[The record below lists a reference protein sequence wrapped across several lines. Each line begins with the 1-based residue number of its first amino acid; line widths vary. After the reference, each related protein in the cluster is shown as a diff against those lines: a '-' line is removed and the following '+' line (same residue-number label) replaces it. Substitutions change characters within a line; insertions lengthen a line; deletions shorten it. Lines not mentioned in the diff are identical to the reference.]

1 MINKSIIKTGIVIS
15 LLLSGFIAKAQTE
28 VQDILQAGLSDAKTY
43 LGKYIEPAT
52 STLSY
57 LVNTGWYYRGKAKDA
72 GRFELSLI
80 TNAAFLP
87 EEKQK
92 FLFRESDYEHLSLP
106 SGQKQ
111 DHVPTLLGSKESV
124 NVLVRFEDENGDT
137 QSFSLM
143 LPGGL
148 LDEKLNTVPSAF
160 LQGSVGLGWGLELK
174 ARVIPK
180 INYDDVE
187 TGLYGAGLQYEIS
200 RLFSKKDDANIAV
213 SLLAGYTKL
222 EASYALESAQVSSA
236 KANLE
241 SNVSAWQFALV
252 GSTNFKT
259 LNFYGGLNYNLQ
271 NRETGLMGRYTISEG
286 ELAGQTITNPFTIV
300 QDNAVVS
307 GTLGLNL
314 RLGFFDLNAA
324 YNFQEINTL
333 NVGLN
338 FGI

>member
-1 MINKSIIKTGIVIS
+1 MINKSIFKIGILTL
-15 LLLSGFIAKAQTE
+15 LLLSGFITKAQTE

-52 STLSY
+52 STLGY
-57 LVNTGWYYRGKAKDA
+57 LVNTGWYYRGKVKNT

-87 EEKQK
+87 EEKQS
-92 FLFRESDYEHLSLP
+92 FLFRESDYKHLSLP
-106 SGQKQ
+106 NGQEQ
-111 DHVPTLLGSKESV
+111 AQVPTLLGAKESAD
-124 NVLVRFEDENGDT
+124 VLVQFEDENGET

-148 LDEKLNTVPSAF
+148 LDEKLNTVPLAF

-180 INYDDVE
+180 IKYDEVE
-187 TGLYGAGLQYEIS
+187 TGLYGVGLQYEIS
-200 RLFSKKDDANIAV
+200 RMFSNKEKTSLVV
-213 SLLAGYTKL
+213 SLLAGYTRL
-222 EASYALESAQVSSA
+222 EASYALESAQVSSD

-241 SNVSAWQFALV
+241 SNVSAWQFALL

-259 LNFYGGLNYNLQ
+259 LNFFGGLNYNLQ
-271 NRETGLMGRYTISEG
+271 NRETGLLGSYTINEG
-286 ELAGQTITNPFTIV
+286 ELAGQTITNPFTID
-300 QDNAVVS
+300 QEDAVLS

-314 RLGFFDLNAA
+314 RLGFFDLSAA